1 MKVVS
6 VVEYR
11 LYRTGLVAI
20 LELPEGF
27 ASPQQ
32 IRKMRDAVRRELID
46 GTSKLI
52 VDLSRCTY
60 TNSGL
65 LGALGEMYTSFTNI
79 NGHILFAAPQQGV
92 QGLFHLLKL
101 DQVFEM
107 AETVDAA
114 LARLATRHER
124 ATA

>member
-1 MKVVS
+1 MTEVGIL
-6 VVEYR
+6 EYR
-11 LYRTGLVAI
+11 LYRTGLVAV

-32 IRKMRDAVRRELID
+32 ISKMRDAVRKELVD
-46 GTSKLI
+46 GTSTLI

-60 TNSGL
+60 TNSRL

-101 DQVFEM
+101 DQVFEVV
-107 AETVDAA
+107 ETVDVA
-114 LARLATRHER
+114 LARLATCHER
-124 ATA
+124 ASA